1 MIEQQGGIRV
11 SDDTMNRLGLLLE
24 QLGARFDLVLEAVT
38 GFGGRLDQLH
48 SEMVG
53 QFAEVGRQVR
63 FISDRIAENR
73 EANAATRSDL
83 GAEMIRLGEMLGATR
98 VELRDQLGSIRS
110 ELQES
115 ATTSAAR
122 IREQVAQEFAD
133 RSLEGNDQLKTH
145 MRAANDELRKDLT
158 LARNE
163 IGAGL
168 PAVTEA
174 VREEISA
181 SADALVKKLD
191 SELKQT
197 SKAVATLARKFER
210 FDDRITVQSRDQ
222 DQRLRKLERRTASK

>member
-1 MIEQQGGIRV
+1 MEQQGGMRV
-11 SDDTMNRLGLLLE
+11 SDDTMNRLGSLLE

-38 GFGGRLDQLH
+38 GFGGRLDKLQ

-98 VELRDQLGSIRS
+98 VELRDQIGSIRN
-110 ELQES
+110 ELRENAAS
-115 ATTSAAR
+115 SAAQL
-122 IREQVAQEFAD
+122 REAVANEFAGRPNQD
-133 RSLEGNDQLKTH
+133 EGQLKTQ
-145 MRAANDELRKDLT
+145 MIAASEELRKDLS

-163 IGAGL
+163 IETGL

-174 VREEISA
+174 VREQISA
-181 SADALVKKLD
+181 STGALVKKLD
-191 SELKQT
+191 AELKHT
-197 SKAVATLARKFER
+197 SKALSTLTRKFER
-210 FDDRITVQSRDQ
+210 FDDRVTVQTRDQ
-222 DQRLRKLERRTASK
+222 DQRLRKLERRAAAK